1 MAAPTVLVV
10 EDDPVQRE
18 GLARVLEQE
27 GYAVTVAASPGE
39 ALALLRGPP
48 TPDLVL
54 LDMLHPRS
62 QDGDGW
68 HFLHRRQQSSDL
80 QAIPVVIVTAL
91 GNASAEWAASLGA
104 EGLLRKPVDGDQV
117 LAEVRRRL
125 GGERQPAGGPGDAE
139 RPAAPADP
147 PKRRTDPGKDG
158 VAAAGLARVLLV
170 RLLQGPGGRVPDT
183 RGQPSGPP
191 LPR

>member
-1 MAAPTVLVV
+1 MIAPTVLVV

-18 GLARVLEQE
+18 GLRSLLERE

-39 ALALLRGPP
+39 ALALLQGPP
-48 TPDLVL
+48 APDLVL

-68 HFLHRRQQSSDL
+68 HFLHRRQQLPDL

-91 GNASAEWAASLGA
+91 GNASPEWAASLGA
-104 EGLLRKPVDGDQV
+104 GGLLRKPVDGDQV

-125 GGERQPAGGPGDAE
+125 GHARQPVGGPAEVE
-139 RPAAPADP
+139 RPAAPADAT
-147 PKRRTDPGKDG
+147 KRAGPAKDG